1 VDYDDDA
8 HYALLM
14 LVMMFRSQMDRL
26 KYLSHILQQNNIAS
40 EAGGKKFYLGESER
54 DIYSNMP
61 VDSNKM
67 YLQFFEQRTKELD
80 QNSHIA
86 MVKEKDGREI
96 EWRAFR
102 AN

>member
-1 VDYDDDA
+1 
-8 HYALLM
+8 
-14 LVMMFRSQMDRL
+14 MDRL

-40 EAGGKKFYLGESER
+40 EAGRKKFYFILGESER

-61 VDSNKM
+61 VDSNEM
-67 YLQFFEQRTKELD
+67 YLQFFFEPRTKELD

-86 MVKEKDGREI
+86 MVKGKDGREI